1 MERRNIRL
9 LIAYDGTNYQ
19 GWQRQKEAPTIQ
31 GTIEGVL
38 TKITREAI
46 TLTGAGRTD
55 SGVHAWGQV
64 ANFSTS
70 SPLPIEKFQQ
80 ALNALLPEDVMIR
93 KVSQAA
99 EGFHARFSSR
109 AKVYDYLIWNTPGLL
124 FFRPYVCFIREGLD
138 LERMAA
144 GLSRLI
150 GERDFSSFQSQGSQ
164 VSHPVRELYQAGLWR
179 HRFGWIR
186 LRFKANGFL
195 RHMVRN
201 MAGTLIRLGLGR
213 ISLQEF
219 EEIVKAG
226 ERSRAGEMAPA
237 RGLYLRKVFY

>member
-1 MERRNIRL
+1 MVRRNIRL

-38 TKITREAI
+38 TKITREAT
-46 TLTGAGRTD
+46 TLNGAGRTD

-70 SPLPIEKFQQ
+70 SPLTVPKFYQ
-80 ALNALLPEDVMIR
+80 ALNALLPEDVVIR
-93 KVSQAA
+93 EVSEAA

-109 AKVYDYLIWNTPGLL
+109 AKVYDYLIWNTPRLL
-124 FFRPYVCFIREGLD
+124 FFRPYVCFIREKLD
-138 LERMAA
+138 LERMSA

-164 VSHPVRELYQAGLWR
+164 VSHPVRQLVPGRSLAPSLRLDPAAIQGQRVSPAHGSEYGRDPDPIGLREDLYSG
-179 HRFGWIR
+179 I
-186 LRFKANGFL
+186 
-195 RHMVRN
+195 
-201 MAGTLIRLGLGR
+201 
-213 ISLQEF
+213 
-219 EEIVKAG
+219 
-226 ERSRAGEMAPA
+226 
-237 RGLYLRKVFY
+237 